1 MADAAGR
8 TETPL
13 LAVYGDFVCPFS
25 WMAEPVAERA
35 SDALGLS
42 IRHHAY
48 ELRPLPA
55 PHPDERY
62 MRRLWEHGVL
72 PIARSLGIEASF
84 PSIRTRTRKAHE
96 AAAFAEERGRG
107 RELRAAL
114 YDAYFRGG
122 RDIGRIDVLVELG
135 EATGLDRTELKV
147 ALDVDQYTD
156 RVVEDRERAARLGLT
171 GVPAF
176 VLHTADAGIVRVGWC
191 GEDELRGWM
200 EENLQRVRA

>member
-1 MADAAGR
+1 MADAAGT

-13 LAVYGDFVCPFS
+13 LALYGDFVCPFS
-25 WMAEPVAERA
+25 WLAEPEAVRA
-35 SDALGLS
+35 SDALGIP

-55 PHPDERY
+55 SHPDERY

-72 PIARSLGIEASF
+72 PIARSLNIEARF
-84 PSIRTRTRKAHE
+84 PSVRTRTRKAHE

-107 RELRAAL
+107 RELRAAV

-156 RVVEDRERAARLGLT
+156 IVLEDRERAAKIGLS
-171 GVPAF
+171 GVPGF
-176 VLHTADAGIVRVGWC
+176 VLHAGEAAITRVGWC
-191 GEDELRGWM
+191 GEEELRAWM